1 MNDKEKKVEEIIN
14 YFENE
19 EYKDKNIVK
28 TELKYKNN
36 YELLIAIILSAQ
48 CKDSRINEISPKLF
62 EKYKNFEE
70 LSKANYDDVFE
81 LIKSISYPKEK
92 AERIINVSKII
103 FNEYNSKIPNDLNKL
118 IEIKG
123 IGRKTANLVLSILY
137 DYPGIAVD
145 THVLRVSNR
154 LGLVK
159 SNNADIVEKNLANI
173 FSIEYFNKINP
184 WFVIFGRYTCKAK
197 NPLCEGCGLKEI
209 CCYND

>member
-1 MNDKEKKVEEIIN
+1 MDNKEIQIEKIIN

-28 TELKYKNN
+28 TELNYNNN

-62 EKYKNFEE
+62 EKYKSFED

-92 AERIINVSKII
+92 TERIVNVSKII

-123 IGRKTANLVLSILY
+123 IGRKTANLVLSIIY

-145 THVLRVSNR
+145 THVNRVSNR
-154 LGLVK
+154 LNLVN
-159 SNNADIVEKNLANI
+159 STNADIIEKELMMI
-173 FSIEYFNKINP
+173 FPKKYYNKINP
-184 WFVIFGRYTCKAK
+184 WFVMFGRYKCKAIKPECK
-197 NPLCEGCGLKEI
+197 NCKLKNI
-209 CCYND
+209 CNYKN

>member
-1 MNDKEKKVEEIIN
+1 MLLIDKVKFIIDYFKNKEII
-14 YFENE
+14 
-19 EYKDKNIVK
+19 K
-28 TELKYKNN
+28 TELF
-36 YELLIAIILSAQ
+36 YENSYQLLISVILSAQ
-48 CKDSRINEISPKLF
+48 CTDKRINIISPSLF
-62 EKYKNFEE
+62 NKFPNFKS
-70 LSKANYDDVFE
+70 LANASEIDVYNI
-81 LIKSISYPKEK
+81 IKSVSYPSDKS
-92 AERIINVSKII
+92 ERIIYVSKII
-103 FNEYNSKIPNDLNKL
+103 HEQYNDLIPNDFNELVK
-118 IEIKG
+118 IKG

-145 THVLRVSNR
+145 THVLRVSYR

>member
-1 MNDKEKKVEEIIN
+1 MLLIDKVKFIIDYFKNKEII
-14 YFENE
+14 
-19 EYKDKNIVK
+19 K
-28 TELKYKNN
+28 TELF
-36 YELLIAIILSAQ
+36 YENSYQLLISVILSAQ
-48 CKDSRINEISPKLF
+48 CTDKRINIISPSLF
-62 EKYKNFEE
+62 NKFPDFKS
-70 LSKANYDDVFE
+70 LANASEIDVYNI
-81 LIKSISYPKEK
+81 IKSVSYPSDKS
-92 AERIINVSKII
+92 ERIIYVSKII
-103 FNEYNSKIPNDLNKL
+103 HEQYNDLIPNDFNELVKIN
-118 IEIKG
+118 G

-209 CCYND
+209 CCYKN

>member
-1 MNDKEKKVEEIIN
+1 MLLIDKVKFIID
-14 YFENE
+14 YFINKEV
-19 EYKDKNIVK
+19 IK
-28 TELKYKNN
+28 TELF
-36 YELLIAIILSAQ
+36 YENSYQLLISVILSAQ
-48 CKDSRINEISPKLF
+48 CTDKRINIISPSLF
-62 EKYKNFEE
+62 NKFPNFKS
-70 LSKANYDDVFE
+70 LANASEIDVYNI
-81 LIKSISYPKEK
+81 IKSVSYPSDKS
-92 AERIINVSKII
+92 ERIIYVSKII
-103 FNEYNSKIPNDLNKL
+103 HEQYNDLIPNDFNELVKIN
-118 IEIKG
+118 G

>member
-1 MNDKEKKVEEIIN
+1 MLLIDKVKFIIDYFKNKEII
-14 YFENE
+14 
-19 EYKDKNIVK
+19 K
-28 TELKYKNN
+28 TELF
-36 YELLIAIILSAQ
+36 YENSYQLLISVILSAQ
-48 CKDSRINEISPKLF
+48 CTDKRINIISPSLF
-62 EKYKNFEE
+62 NKFPNFKS
-70 LSKANYDDVFE
+70 LANASEIDVYNI
-81 LIKSISYPKEK
+81 IKSVSYPSDKS
-92 AERIINVSKII
+92 ERIIYVSKII
-103 FNEYNSKIPNDLNKL
+103 HEQYNDLIPKDFNELVK
-118 IEIKG
+118 IKG

-209 CCYND
+209 CCYKN

>member
-1 MNDKEKKVEEIIN
+1 MDNKEIQIEKIIN

-28 TELKYKNN
+28 TELNYNN
-36 YELLIAIILSAQ
+36 DYELLIAIILSAQ

-70 LSKANYDDVFE
+70 LSKANYNDVFE
-81 LIKSISYPKEK
+81 LIKTISYPKEK
-92 AERIINVSKII
+92 TERIINVSKII

-123 IGRKTANLVLSILY
+123 IGRKTANLVLSIIY

-145 THVLRVSNR
+145 THVNRVSNR
-154 LGLVK
+154 LNLVN
-159 SNNADIVEKNLANI
+159 STNADI
-173 FSIEYFNKINP
+173 IERELMMLFPKKYYNKINP
-184 WFVIFGRYTCKAK
+184 WFVMFGRYKCKAIKPECNNCKLK
-197 NPLCEGCGLKEI
+197 NI
-209 CCYND
+209 CNYKN

>member
-1 MNDKEKKVEEIIN
+1 MLLIDKVKFIIDYFKNKEII
-14 YFENE
+14 
-19 EYKDKNIVK
+19 K
-28 TELKYKNN
+28 TELF
-36 YELLIAIILSAQ
+36 YENSYQLLISVILSAQ
-48 CKDSRINEISPKLF
+48 CTDKRINIISPSLF
-62 EKYKNFEE
+62 NKFPNFKS
-70 LSKANYDDVFE
+70 LANASEIDVYNI
-81 LIKSISYPKEK
+81 IKSVSYPSDKS
-92 AERIINVSKII
+92 ERIIYVSKII
-103 FNEYNSKIPNDLNKL
+103 HEQYNDLIPNDFNELVK
-118 IEIKG
+118 IKG

>member
-1 MNDKEKKVEEIIN
+1 MLLIDKVKFIIDYFKNKEII
-14 YFENE
+14 
-19 EYKDKNIVK
+19 K
-28 TELKYKNN
+28 TELF
-36 YELLIAIILSAQ
+36 YENSYQLLISVILSAQ
-48 CKDSRINEISPKLF
+48 CTDKRINIISPSLF
-62 EKYKNFEE
+62 NKFPDFKS
-70 LSKANYDDVFE
+70 LANASEIDVYNI
-81 LIKSISYPKEK
+81 IKSVSYPSDKS
-92 AERIINVSKII
+92 ERIIYVSKII
-103 FNEYNSKIPNDLNKL
+103 HEQYNDLIPNDFNELVK
-118 IEIKG
+118 IKG

-209 CCYND
+209 CCYKN

>member
-1 MNDKEKKVEEIIN
+1 MLLIDKVKFIID
-14 YFENE
+14 YFINKEV
-19 EYKDKNIVK
+19 IK
-28 TELKYKNN
+28 TELF
-36 YELLIAIILSAQ
+36 YENSYQLLISVILSAQ
-48 CKDSRINEISPKLF
+48 CTDKRINIISPSLF
-62 EKYKNFEE
+62 NKFPNFKS
-70 LSKANYDDVFE
+70 LANASEIDVYNI
-81 LIKSISYPKEK
+81 IKSVSYPSDKS
-92 AERIINVSKII
+92 ERIIYVSKII
-103 FNEYNSKIPNDLNKL
+103 HEQYNDLIPNDFNELVK
-118 IEIKG
+118 IKG

-159 SNNADIVEKNLANI
+159 SNNADNKKKNLANI

>member
-1 MNDKEKKVEEIIN
+1 MLLIDKVKFIIDYFKNKEII
-14 YFENE
+14 
-19 EYKDKNIVK
+19 K
-28 TELKYKNN
+28 TELF
-36 YELLIAIILSAQ
+36 YENSYQLLISVILSAQ
-48 CKDSRINEISPKLF
+48 CTDKRINILSPSLFNKFPNFKSLANASEI
-62 EKYKNFEE
+62 
-70 LSKANYDDVFE
+70 DVYNI
-81 LIKSISYPKEK
+81 IKSVSYPSDKS
-92 AERIINVSKII
+92 ERIIYVSKII
-103 FNEYNSKIPNDLNKL
+103 HEQYNDLIPNDFNELVK
-118 IEIKG
+118 IKG